1 MIFIY
6 STTLTLKEKKTIF
19 VSEDMKKQDTATQSD
34 GTARKSMM
42 PTGGGASAQIIGDG
56 PHMFA
61 EVILPL
67 PLATT
72 FTYRVPTGL
81 EQQIHVGTSVVV
93 PFGRKKMYT
102 AIVCGMT
109 PRPPEGFEVKDIITV
124 LKPYPI
130 LRHPQLKL
138 WEWISEY
145 YLCSI
150 GDVMKAALPAGLKVE
165 SETFVE
171 INPDY
176 EETGERRLSEAE
188 AVLLQTVDHHGRI
201 SVAELEH
208 KTGIANTTQ
217 IVARLVSRHDALIV
231 SEKLVER
238 YRAKRETLVTLAF
251 PYDDS
256 DAMHRAFDSVQSAKK
271 QEQMLI
277 TLVDM
282 LNKKRHNGQ
291 ETEVLRSELLTAT
304 GLSTAIVSA
313 LAAKGIISISTREV
327 NRFQFTGVASGT
339 MPKLTEPQMEAL
351 DRIHLGFLSRNVVLL
366 HGVTSSGKTE
376 LYIHLINFI
385 LQKGEQVLYL
395 VPEIALTTQLT
406 RRLQRVFGDKV
417 VIYHSKFSDNERVD
431 IWEKLLRDS
440 SPCVVI
446 GARSS
451 LFLPF
456 TKLGLVIVDEEHE
469 SSYKQYDPAPRY
481 NARDTAIVLASMHG
495 AKTLLGSATPAVET
509 YYKANT
515 SRYGLVELSERYEGA
530 KLPEIEIVDMLDEK
544 KRGRTTGSP
553 LSMRLLQLTREAV
566 GRGEQVILFH
576 NRRGFAPVV
585 MCKQCAYVPKCQY
598 CDVSLTY
605 HRRRDEMVCHYCG
618 ATYRLPSICPSCKE
632 PSIEV
637 FGYGTERL
645 EDIADNAFGDAKVLR
660 MDLDTTRNKEGYDN
674 IISDFSAGKAQI
686 LVGTQMVTKGLDFGG
701 VSLVGVLSADALINF
716 PDFRSAERAFNMLE
730 QVSGRAGRRTGNGR
744 VVVQTTQPEHP
755 LIARLRNHD
764 YKGFYS
770 EELEQRR
777 LYNYPPFTR
786 VINIYLKHRDLNVV
800 NDASARYAARLH
812 VLFGNRVFGP
822 EEPHVSR
829 VQSLYIRKI
838 MLKVEIEASMS
849 KVKNILRSVYEEFMV
864 ERALRSMLVYY
875 DVDPM

>member
-1 MIFIY
+1 MDDSIRKPAITPDVAGF
-6 STTLTLKEKKTIF
+6 
-19 VSEDMKKQDTATQSD
+19 SD
-34 GTARKSMM
+34 GMY
-42 PTGGGASAQIIGDG
+42 
-56 PHMFA
+56 A

-72 FTYRVPTGL
+72 FTYRIPHEL
-81 EQQIHVGTSVVV
+81 EGKVAIGSRVIV
-93 PFGRKKMYT
+93 PFGRKKLYT
-102 AIVCGMT
+102 AIVCGLT
-109 PRPPEGFEVKDIITV
+109 PRAPEGMAVKEVMTALD
-124 LKPYPI
+124 PWPI
-130 LRHPQLKL
+130 LRHPQLRL
-138 WEWISEY
+138 WEWIAEY
-145 YLCSI
+145 YLCAI

-171 INPDY
+171 VTPDY
-176 EETGERRLSEAE
+176 EEPADRRLTETE
-188 AVLLQTVDHHGRI
+188 AVLMQTVDHLGRV
-201 SVAELEH
+201 SVADLERR
-208 KTGIANTTQ
+208 TGITSTAQT
-217 IVARLVSRHDALIV
+217 VSRLVERGAMMI

-238 YRAKRETLVTLAF
+238 YRAKRETLVGLSF
-251 PYDDS
+251 PRDDA
-256 DAMHRAFDSVQSAKK
+256 DAMHRAFDSVHGAPK

-277 TLVDM
+277 ALVDM
-282 LNKKRHNGQ
+282 LNKLRHDRRE
-291 ETEVLRSELLTAT
+291 ETVTRSDLLAAT
-304 GLSTAIVSA
+304 GLSPAIVSA
-313 LAAKGIISISTREV
+313 LAAKGIVRVTTREI
-327 NRFQFTGVASGT
+327 NRFGFSGVASGT
-339 MPKLTEPQMEAL
+339 PPRLTEHQAEAL
-351 DRIHLGFLSRNVVLL
+351 DRIHLGFLKRDVTLL

-376 LYIHLINFI
+376 IYIHLIDFV
-385 LQKGEQVLYL
+385 LRKGEQVLYL

-431 IWEKLLRDS
+431 IWKKLLHDN

-451 LFLPF
+451 LFLPYSR
-456 TKLGLVIVDEEHE
+456 LGLVIVDEEHE

-495 AKTLLGSATPAVET
+495 AKTLLGSATPSIET
-509 YYKANT
+509 YYKAR
-515 SRYGLVELSERYEGA
+515 SGRYGLVELTERYEGA
-530 KLPEIEIVDMLDEK
+530 RLPEIEIVDMLDER
-544 KRGRTTGSP
+544 KRGLTTGSP
-553 LSMRLLQLTREAV
+553 LSMRLLRLTREAV
-566 GRGEQVILFH
+566 GRGEQAILFH

-585 MCKQCAYVPKCQY
+585 MCRQCAYVPKCQY

-605 HRRRDEMVCHYCG
+605 HRRQDEMVCHYCG
-618 ATYRLPSICPSCKE
+618 ATYKLPTICPSCKE
-632 PSIEV
+632 PAIEV

-660 MDLDTTRNKEGYDN
+660 MDLDTTRNKEGYER

-701 VSLVGVLSADALINF
+701 VSLVGVLNADTLINF

-730 QVSGRAGRRTGNGR
+730 QVAGRAGRRDDTPGR
-744 VVVQTTQPEHP
+744 VVVQTTQPDHP
-755 LIARLRNHD
+755 VIGFLRGHD
-764 YKGFYS
+764 YTGFYAR
-770 EELEQRR
+770 ELEERR

-800 NDASARYAARLH
+800 ADASMRYAKRLH
-812 VLFGNRVFGP
+812 DLFGNRVFGP

-838 MLKVEIEASMS
+838 MLKVETEASMR
-849 KVKNILRSVYEEFMV
+849 KVKEILRSVYEEFMT
-864 ERALRSMLVYY
+864 EKSLRSLLVYY